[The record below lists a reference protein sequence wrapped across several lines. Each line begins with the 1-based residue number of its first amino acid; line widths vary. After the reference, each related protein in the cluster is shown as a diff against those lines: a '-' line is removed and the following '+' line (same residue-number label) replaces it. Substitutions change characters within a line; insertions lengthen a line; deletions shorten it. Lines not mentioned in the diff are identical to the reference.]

1 MSGATAPSLLQ
12 DDVTRV
18 RVLLPLPLVGAY
30 DYRVPEE
37 LALAPGDFVRV
48 PLGKRSEIGVV
59 WDGAAVLFTA
69 IDDGR
74 HDEGAKS
81 LIVDDVAEALRRE
94 GGRTR
99 LGRSGCRATRSI
111 SAPCRNGRLMIT
123 AMPRSCA
130 RGRMR
135 ASASRSSTL

>member
-12 DDVTRV
+12 EDVTRV

-59 WDGAAVLFTA
+59 WDGAPAQ
-69 IDDGR
+69 
-74 HDEGAKS
+74 E
-81 LIVDDVAEALRRE
+81 VADARLKNVIARLDAPALPAESRRS
-94 GGRTR
+94 R
-99 LGRSGCRATRSI
+99 L
-111 SAPCRNGRLMIT
+111 
-123 AMPRSCA
+123 
-130 RGRMR
+130 
-135 ASASRSSTL
+135 